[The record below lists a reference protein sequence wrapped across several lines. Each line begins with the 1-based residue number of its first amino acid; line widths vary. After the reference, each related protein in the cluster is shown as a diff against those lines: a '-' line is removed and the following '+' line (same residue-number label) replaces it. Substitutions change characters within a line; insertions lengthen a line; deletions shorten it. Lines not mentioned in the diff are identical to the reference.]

1 MTTTHPS
8 TKLTEEKYLAVE
20 RQAEEKSEYLGGEMF
35 AMAGANREHNLIVTN
50 LVINLGLQL
59 KNGPCR
65 VYSNDMRLKVRQSG
79 LYTYP
84 DVMVVCE
91 EEHFLDGRRDT
102 LLNPLLIIEVL
113 SESTEVYDRGKKF
126 GLYRALETLE
136 EYLLVTQTPPRI
148 EQYVRQEDGRWLFSE
163 AEGIGSDI
171 ILPSIG
177 VTLGLSDV
185 YDKVEWKSVPDEL
198 KTY

>member
-8 TKLTEEKYLAVE
+8 TKLTEEKYLAIE

-50 LVINLGLQL
+50 LVINLGWQL

-91 EEHFLDGRRDT
+91 EEHFLDGHRDT

-126 GLYRALETLE
+126 GLYRALDALA

-148 EQYVRQEDGRWLFSE
+148 EQYVRQEDGRWLFSA

-185 YDKVEWKSVPDEL
+185 YDKVEWKS
-198 KTY
+198 